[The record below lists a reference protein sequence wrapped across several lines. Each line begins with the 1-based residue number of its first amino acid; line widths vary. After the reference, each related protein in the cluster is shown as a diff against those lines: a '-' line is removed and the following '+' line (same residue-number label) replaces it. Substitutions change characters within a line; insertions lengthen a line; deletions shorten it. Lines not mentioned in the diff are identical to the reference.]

1 VSYSSLESPTDERQP
16 LGTMSA
22 IRHWQLDGQHEKSR
36 RWEKGTDTMAS
47 WLMIIFGYVI
57 IAVGV
62 FNLLGPGSHLLY

>member
-1 VSYSSLESPTDERQP
+1 
-16 LGTMSA
+16 
-22 IRHWQLDGQHEKSR
+22 LDGQHEKSR

-47 WLMIIFGYVI
+47 WLMIIFAYVI